1 MFTSFDSILLKR
13 VSLSYIQ
20 SDPRAEHRQPAA
32 GAGEPAGAG
41 AGQPP
46 APHLHL
52 YQKRGPALHHG
63 Q

>member
-1 MFTSFDSILLKR
+1 M
-13 VSLSYIQ
+13 SLFPIQ

>member
-1 MFTSFDSILLKR
+1 MFTSFNIIEKG
-13 VSLSYIQ
+13 VTFFIQ

>member
-1 MFTSFDSILLKR
+1 MFTSFDIIEKGF
-13 VSLSYIQ
+13 SLFYIQ